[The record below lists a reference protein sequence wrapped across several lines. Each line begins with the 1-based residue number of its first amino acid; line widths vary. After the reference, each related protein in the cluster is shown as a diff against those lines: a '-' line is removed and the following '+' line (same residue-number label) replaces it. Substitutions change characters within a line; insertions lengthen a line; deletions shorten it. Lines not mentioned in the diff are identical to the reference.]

1 MIFSLIIFIWLQKSG
16 GANMH
21 FFKSGGAKAPLPP
34 ASDAY
39 GSTCVSTVL
48 NLCHSYPQGY
58 MEPFSHHSCV
68 KNMDLTVTIFGNY

>member
-39 GSTCVSTVL
+39 AGDKL
-48 NLCHSYPQGY
+48 RGGLYYQ
-58 MEPFSHHSCV
+58 E
-68 KNMDLTVTIFGNY
+68 TIRR

>member
-1 MIFSLIIFIWLQKSG
+1 MIISLIIFIWLQKSG

-39 GSTCVSTVL
+39 ASGSYGRQAGRLAGWQTK
-48 NLCHSYPQGY
+48 YW
-58 MEPFSHHSCV
+58 
-68 KNMDLTVTIFGNY
+68 